1 MLMVTFMMVNGWM
14 IKLMGLESIVI
25 WMEQNMKDI
34 GKKINNM
41 EMDWKHGQMA
51 PSMKDNMFKEKNMEQ
66 GDSHGLME
74 VLIMVYS

>member
-1 MLMVTFMMVNGWM
+1 
-14 IKLMGLESIVI
+14 
-25 WMEQNMKDI
+25 MKDI